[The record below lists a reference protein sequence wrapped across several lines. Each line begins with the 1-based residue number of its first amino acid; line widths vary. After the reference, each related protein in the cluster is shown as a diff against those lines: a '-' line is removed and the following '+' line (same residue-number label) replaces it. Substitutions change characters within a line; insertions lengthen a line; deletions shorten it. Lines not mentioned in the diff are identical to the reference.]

1 LRAKAALRSGSDI
14 ARPLGGGDVR
24 VIDDEA
30 LLNPQARLRQGALP
44 LLRAQQIEADAHV
57 GCKKALLVE
66 RRLARRLD
74 ADEY

>member
-1 LRAKAALRSGSDI
+1 MTRKRA
-14 ARPLGGGDVR
+14 
-24 VIDDEA
+24 
-30 LLNPQARLRQGALP
+30 ARLGRIHQGALP
-44 LLRAQQIEADAHV
+44 LSLARQIEADAHV